1 MEKELNSLI
10 DHFTQG
16 RINRRQMLAGLLA
29 LAASAAGVRTAFADE
44 TDGNGSNDNGENA
57 TPFHATALDH
67 IALRV
72 TDVPRSR
79 DFYRDMLNMT
89 VTRDSESSCFLSFDR
104 GFLALFRGDEPSM
117 DHYCYSIKD
126 YSVQVAEEKLRSAGL
141 TPRVTGNRIY
151 FPDPDGLVVQLAA
164 DQT

>member
-1 MEKELNSLI
+1 MEKEINRLI
-10 DHFTQG
+10 DLFTQG

-29 LAASAAGVRTAFADE
+29 LTASATGIRTAFADE
-44 TDGNGSNDNGENA
+44 TENDGGDNNDDFP
-57 TPFHATALDH
+57 PFQATALDH

-79 DFYRDMLNMT
+79 DFYRDMLDMT
-89 VTRDSESSCFLSFDR
+89 VTRESESSCFLSFDR
-104 GFLALFRGDEPSM
+104 GFLALFRGDEPAM

-126 YSVQVAEEKLRSAGL
+126 YNVQVAEEKLRSAGL

-164 DQT
+164 DQG

>member
-1 MEKELNSLI
+1 MEKELNGLI

-16 RINRRQMLAGLLA
+16 RINRRQMLAGLLVI
-29 LAASAAGVRTAFADE
+29 AASAAGVRSALAEENSESENNADRE
-44 TDGNGSNDNGENA
+44 GGPLFQAKS
-57 TPFHATALDH
+57 LDH

-79 DFYRDMLNMT
+79 DFYRDRLGMT
-89 VTRDSESSCFLSFDR
+89 VTRDSESSCFLDFER

-117 DHYCYSIKD
+117 DHYCYGIEG
-126 YSVQVAEEKLRSAGL
+126 YNVQAAEEKLRAAGI

-164 DQT
+164 DRG

>member
-1 MEKELNSLI
+1 MEREINCLI

-16 RINRRQMLAGLLA
+16 RINRRQMVSSLLA
-29 LAASAAGVRTAFADE
+29 LAASAAGVRTAFAE
-44 TDGNGSNDNGENA
+44 SSGSGNGNGKDA
-57 TPFHATALDH
+57 PPFHATMLDH

-79 DFYRDMLNMT
+79 DFYRDLLGMA
-89 VTRDSESSCFLSFDR
+89 VTRESAGSCFLSFDR
-104 GFLALFRGDEPSM
+104 GFLALFRGDAPSM
-117 DHYCYSIKD
+117 DHYCYAITD
-126 YSVQVAEEKLRSAGL
+126 YDVREAEGKLRAAGL

-164 DQT
+164 DRA